1 MAVEQDERPSFYQG
15 QYLAPDDLTAAVDYG
30 RIQLGRHILGAHT
43 CGIAIGLQ
51 LIEKPSPAGNNQVDV
66 FLEPGYAWDGF
77 GRPIVVLA
85 PYKIPASLFQNIT
98 YDASIDDPTKSGD
111 SAAGRPVKIWL
122 QYTED
127 ATQPPASGFEVC
139 DLADQNSRIQ
149 ETFELVIGEFTNAS
163 DQRDPLSLAG
173 NAVDALQA
181 LTNFDPSA
189 PQIYDLSIPQQA
201 LPEDNSQALW
211 LIPVGYVRWL
221 APQTS
226 LQTGSFQQR
235 TTNDLTRSNGVR
247 QPIGVVAG
255 AVEAVDQNV
264 RVKLRGNPPSSI
276 ASDDLLW
283 VEGDMRVQGDTSL
296 YGGKLSFLNSAG
308 QDGGVPLVIQRLSKI
323 DPSSLQTISSL
334 QIEIGTS
341 NQGNNML
348 SVGPLDSSQNPVPVL
363 NVRDDGKVGIGTTT
377 PRNPLGIRAAGDWED
392 LLSFEDK
399 SGNTKWHINQNPN
412 GNNSGINFAETN
424 VADFRLFIQAGG
436 NVGIGTQSPTG
447 RLTIAGIV
455 QPAQGN
461 LTFFSQTADV
471 EYDGGSDAIFVINA
485 KSNAVTTFT
494 GGKIGIGTTTPSNRF
509 HVADANGIRQGRLYL
524 SGDVGWNSISYNAYH
539 DIQGSA
545 WTFPDSSHP
554 AATIEMDDSGGR
566 SRFEV
571 WTTTAAAPTNW
582 IQRFRVDGETGNI
595 GINTGLV
602 GIGGKLTIVAD
613 AATLQGKINFF
624 SAASDMEYDGGSD
637 ATFLF
642 RGLNN
647 CKTAFVGG
655 GNFGI
660 NVSNPLAALDV
671 SGNVNV
677 SGDVTA
683 TTYLYSSDVRL
694 KRNVQTLENAL
705 DKLLE
710 LHGVRFHWKDPEKQG
725 GRTGQQI
732 GLVAQEVEKVFPEWV
747 KEGVDGHKVLGTPGF
762 EALVVE
768 AIRELRDEVRALA
781 DQTKETHKRKE
792 RKDHKEDDK
801 EK

>member
-15 QYLAPDDLTAAVDYG
+15 QYLGPDDLTAAVDYG

-77 GRPIVVLA
+77 GRAIVVLS
-85 PYKIPASLFQNIT
+85 PYKIPVSLFQNIT

-111 SAAGRPVKIWL
+111 SAAGHPVKIWL
-122 QYTED
+122 QYSES
-127 ATQPPASGFEVC
+127 ATQPAASGFEVC
-139 DLADQNSRIQ
+139 DVSDQTSRIQ
-149 ETFELVIGEFTNAS
+149 ETFELLIGEFTNAS
-163 DQRDPLSLAG
+163 DQRDPLSIAG
-173 NAVDALQA
+173 QSVDALQA
-181 LTNFDPSA
+181 LTTFDSTA
-189 PQIYDLSIPQQA
+189 PQIYDLSIPEQA

-221 APQTS
+221 PPQTS
-226 LQTGSFQQR
+226 IQTGSFQQR
-235 TTNDLTRSNGVR
+235 TGNDLTRSNAAR

-264 RVKLRGNPPSSI
+264 RVKLRGNAPSTI

-283 VEGDMRVQGDTSL
+283 VEGDMRVQGDASL
-296 YGGKLSFLNSAG
+296 YGGKLSFLNPAG
-308 QDGGVPLVIQRLSKI
+308 QDAGVPLCIQRMSKI
-323 DPSSLQTISSL
+323 DPSSLQTITSL

-363 NVRDDGKVGIGTTT
+363 NVRDDGKVGVGTTT
-377 PRNPLGIRAAGDWED
+377 PRNPLGIRAAGDWEEI
-392 LLSFEDK
+392 LSFEDK

-436 NVGIGTQSPTG
+436 NIGIGTQSPTG
-447 RLTIAGIV
+447 RLTIAGIA

-461 LTFFSQTADV
+461 LTFFSNTADV
-471 EYDGGSDAIFVINA
+471 EYDGGSDQVFVFNA
-485 KSNAVTTFT
+485 KSSAVTTFT
-494 GGKIGIGTTTPSNRF
+494 GGKIGIGTSTPSNRL

-524 SGDVGWNSISYNAYH
+524 SGDVGWSSVTYNAYH
-539 DIQGSA
+539 DVQGSA

-554 AATIEMDDSGGR
+554 ATTIEMDDSGGR
-566 SRFEV
+566 ARFEV
-571 WTTTAAAPTNW
+571 WTTTSASTTNW

-602 GIGGKLTIVAD
+602 GIGGKLSIVSDVA
-613 AATLQGKINFF
+613 LQGKINFF
-624 SAASDMEYDGGSD
+624 SATSDMEYDGGSD
-637 ATFLF
+637 GTFWF

-647 CKTAFVGG
+647 CKTAFLG

-660 NVSNPLAALDV
+660 NASNPAAALDV
-671 SGNVNV
+671 VGDANV

-683 TTYLYSSDVRL
+683 ANYFYSSDLRL
-694 KRNVQTLENAL
+694 KRDVHPLEHAL

-710 LHGVRFHWKDPEKQG
+710 LRGVRFHWKDPEKHG
-725 GRTGQQI
+725 GRTGPQI
-732 GLVAQEVEKVFPEWV
+732 GLIAQEVEKVFPEWV
-747 KEGVDGHKVLGTPGF
+747 KNGVDGHKVVGKTGF
-762 EALVVE
+762 EALIIE
-768 AIRELRDEVRALA
+768 AVRELTEEVRALA
-781 DQTKETHKRKE
+781 AQAKATRKRKE
-792 RKDHKEDDK
+792 HKEHKEDDEGK
-801 EK
+801 